1 MECGNVP
8 TTIYSDRY
16 RKKNLMQVKD
26 AVVLVTGA
34 NRGIGAE
41 FVAQLKERGAARIY
55 AASRHVSAID
65 VEGVEPIGLDITNP
79 SQVRAAAD
87 VARDVHILINNA
99 GISTGTSVVSGDV
112 ADIRREMDTNFFGP
126 LLMTQAFAPILK
138 ANGGGAVLNVVS
150 ALSWFSAPGVGAY
163 AASKAAAWSLT
174 DSTRLELANQ
184 GTQVVGVHMG
194 LVDTDMAAG
203 LEAPKISPASLAAA
217 GLDAIELGLDE
228 VLADDW
234 SRLVKSGLT
243 LDPSERY
250 GQLFSAMVAS

>member
-1 MECGNVP
+1 ML
-8 TTIYSDRY
+8 I
-16 RKKNLMQVKD
+16 KN

-41 FVAQLKERGAARIY
+41 FVTQLRERGAGKIY
-55 AASRHVSAID
+55 AASRDGSATGLD
-65 VEGVEPIGLDITNP
+65 GVESIRLDITDP

-87 VARDVHILINNA
+87 AAGDVQVLINNA

-138 ANGGGAVLNVVS
+138 ANGGGAIVNVVS
-150 ALSWFSAPGVGAY
+150 ALSWFTTPGAGAY

-174 DSTRLELANQ
+174 DSARLELAGQ
-184 GTQVVGVHMG
+184 GTHVVGVHMG

-203 LEAPKISPASLAAA
+203 VQAPKISPSVLAAA
-217 GLDAIELGLDE
+217 GLDAVESGADE
-228 VLADDW
+228 VLADEW
-234 SRLVKSGLT
+234 AKLVKSGLI

-250 GQLFSAMVAS
+250 ERLFSALAGS